1 MAELNDLDIVA
12 ANNNFAPASGGWP
25 EGMTVA
31 SVNNAAR
38 EDLAIIARGYRDQRG
53 SLVSGGAAD
62 AQTLTTNAAHA
73 AYFNGMT
80 FTFRAGFSNTGACTL
95 NVNGIAARNI
105 YKANPAGGTMT
116 TLDGGD
122 ITAGGVY
129 RVVYDSTNTRFV
141 LLNPGNLL
149 RTNQILTSATAYSL
163 ASTNHPLQL
172 GLATGLNV
180 AMDRTGMQGRNNGA
194 ASPLELQRSGSYA
207 TVGDPAAAHVEYGP
221 AGVQGRNG
229 AAVAT
234 LPINGAGGTTA
245 MGGSATVAGS
255 LAVSGNMSA
264 VGTITAT
271 NTINANNGISAD
283 GAIVTSGGNSIDS
296 GQDLVATNDV
306 IAGNDLTVMNDASV
320 AGDTTLTGTLDV
332 TGDTTLGDMSATE
345 VHGPMRYSAVTGSTT
360 LTAAQL
366 NGLVVN
372 TSGVNTITL
381 PDTAADVPLGS
392 WVDIANANGAA
403 DITIAATSTDGDTSI
418 AHRET
423 ARFVM
428 IATNTWSR
436 VRSS

>member
-1 MAELNDLDIVA
+1 MVELNDLDIVA

-141 LLNPGNLL
+141 LLNPGDLL

-163 ASTNHPLQL
+163 ASTNHAFQL

-194 ASPLELQRSGSYA
+194 ASPLELQRSGSYT

-255 LAVSGNMSA
+255 LSVTGNGTVNGTLAVN
-264 VGTITAT
+264 
-271 NTINANNGISAD
+271 NTLSANNGITAD
-283 GAIVTSGGNSIDS
+283 GA
-296 GQDLVATNDV
+296 VATINGHGISSAGDLDCTV
-306 IAGNDLTVMNDASV
+306 DMTVGNDLSVLNDADV
-320 AGDTTLTGTLDV
+320 VGTFTAGSFGDV
-332 TGDTTLGDMSATE
+332 DATE
-345 VHGPMRYSAVTGSTT
+345 VHAPHRDSTVSTTST
-360 LTAAQL
+360 LTAAQV
-366 NGLVVN
+366 NGLVIAN
-372 TSGVNTITL
+372 GIGITLTL
-381 PDTAADVPLGS
+381 PDTAADIPIGS
-392 WVDIANANGAA
+392 WVEITNIAISGSVTVTATN
-403 DITIAATSTDGDTSI
+403 ITGDVSI
-418 AHRET
+418 SQYEVGRY
-423 ARFVM
+423 RM
-428 IATNTWSR
+428 IATNRWARIS
-436 VRSS
+436 